1 MFQPPKFLIGC
12 RGVYFVNSRMNRQ
25 VCQIW
30 SRSVQPIGSVPS
42 QIFELLIP
50 IKVKNSIFGPYLVP
64 IGLAVWPLVQ
74 TFFVTCTGILFFI
87 PCSFAE
93 ESALCVCKVGLDR
106 TAGGRTFIYLEG
118 DSHTYTHKH
127 GAARTY
133 ARAYIHTRKQ
143 AHTHI
148 STHKQIFT
156 YSIYQLIR

>member
-1 MFQPPKFLIGC
+1 MFQPPTFLIGC

-93 ESALCVCKVGLDR
+93 ESAYIMCVVSIVPQGEDVYIPGRGLTHIHTQAR
-106 TAGGRTFIYLEG
+106 GRTHIRTRIY
-118 DSHTYTHKH
+118 T
-127 GAARTY
+127 
-133 ARAYIHTRKQ
+133 RASR
-143 AHTHI
+143 HTH
-148 STHKQIFT
+148 TNR
-156 YSIYQLIR
+156 YSPT